1 MFYELVT
8 PLTKTE
14 TFSQYDLRG
23 DKMNAKNL
31 IPFTRQSA
39 KENGAKGGKASGEA
53 KRERKRIKE
62 IIAELTEQE
71 ASNTDTMFANY
82 KLDFYTNAAVVA
94 MKLIDKAKGGDIKA
108 IRLLLELSGELERN
122 KVTVN
127 NTTNVENL
135 EENELYL
142 KGFHAS
148 QEVICKYMTDR
159 ELCSI
164 IDRIKTGQ
172 EVPENERAHVLPD
185 GRFICGESM
194 LED

>member
-14 TFSQYDLRG
+14 TFSQYNLKG
-23 DKMNAKNL
+23 DKMNEKNL
-31 IPFTRQSA
+31 KPFTKQNA
-39 KENGAKGGKASGEA
+39 KANGAKGGKASGET

-62 IIAELTEQE
+62 IIAEFMEQE
-71 ASNTDTMFANY
+71 APKDDTLFLDGY
-82 KLDFYTNAAVVA
+82 DRDFYSNSTIIAI
-94 MKLIDKAKGGDIKA
+94 KLLTKAKGGDIKA
-108 IRLLLELSGELERN
+108 IRLLLEIMGELERN
-122 KVTVN
+122 RVTVN
-127 NTTNVENL
+127 NNIENI

-148 QEVICKYMTDR
+148 QEVICKYMTDK
-159 ELCSI
+159 ELCNV

>member
-1 MFYELVT
+1 MNERNLKHFTAE
-8 PLTKTE
+8 
-14 TFSQYDLRG
+14 
-23 DKMNAKNL
+23 NAK
-31 IPFTRQSA
+31 A
-39 KENGAKGGKASGEA
+39 NGAKGGKASGET
-53 KRERKRIKE
+53 KRERKRIRE
-62 IIAELTEQE
+62 IIAEFMEQE
-71 ASNTDTMFANY
+71 APKDDTLFLDGYDRDFFSNSTIIAI
-82 KLDFYTNAAVVA
+82 KLLEQAKHGNIRAI
-94 MKLIDKAKGGDIKA
+94 KLIF
-108 IRLLLELSGELERN
+108 ETMGELERN

-127 NTTNVENL
+127 NNIENI

-159 ELCSI
+159 ELCTI

-172 EVPENERAHVLPD
+172 EVPLDERAHVLPD

>member
-1 MFYELVT
+1 MIIC
-8 PLTKTE
+8 E
-14 TFSQYDLRG
+14 TMKGVSKL
-23 DKMNAKNL
+23 NEKNL
-31 IPFTRQSA
+31 KPFTRQNA
-39 KENGAKGGKASGEA
+39 KANGAKGGKASGET

-62 IIAELTEQE
+62 IIAEFMEQE
-71 ASNTDTMFANY
+71 APKDDTLFLDGY
-82 KLDFYTNAAVVA
+82 DRDFYSNSAIIAI
-94 MKLIDKAKGGDIKA
+94 KLLTKAKNGDIKA
-108 IRLLLELSGELERN
+108 IRLLLEIMGELERN

-127 NTTNVENL
+127 NNIENI

-148 QEVICKYMTDR
+148 QEVICKYMTDK
-159 ELCSI
+159 ELYAI

>member
-1 MFYELVT
+1 
-8 PLTKTE
+8 
-14 TFSQYDLRG
+14 
-23 DKMNAKNL
+23 MNESNL
-31 IPFTRQSA
+31 KPFTRQNA
-39 KENGAKGGKASGEA
+39 KANGAKGGKASGET
-53 KRERKRIKE
+53 KRERKKIRE
-62 IIAELTEQE
+62 IIAELMEME
-71 ASNTDTMFANY
+71 AAKDDTMFLDGYDKIFFTNSAIVAI
-82 KLDFYTNAAVVA
+82 KLLT
-94 MKLIDKAKGGDIKA
+94 KAKGGDIKA

-122 KVTVN
+122 KVVVN
-127 NTTNVENL
+127 NSVENI

-159 ELCSI
+159 ELCTI

>member
-1 MFYELVT
+1 
-8 PLTKTE
+8 
-14 TFSQYDLRG
+14 
-23 DKMNAKNL
+23 MNEKNL
-31 IPFTRQSA
+31 KPFTRQNA
-39 KENGAKGGKASGEA
+39 KANGAKGGKASGET
-53 KRERKRIKE
+53 KRERKKIRE
-62 IIAELTEQE
+62 IIAELMEME
-71 ASNTDTMFANY
+71 AAKDDTMFLDGYDKIFFTNSAIVAI
-82 KLDFYTNAAVVA
+82 KLLT
-94 MKLIDKAKGGDIKA
+94 KAKGGDIKA

-148 QEVICKYMTDR
+148 QEVICKYMTDK
-159 ELCSI
+159 ELCTI

-172 EVPENERAHVLPD
+172 EVPLDERAHVLPD

>member
-1 MFYELVT
+1 MIICEIMKGVSKLN
-8 PLTKTE
+8 E
-14 TFSQYDLRG
+14 
-23 DKMNAKNL
+23 KNL
-31 IPFTRQSA
+31 RPFTRQTA
-39 KENGAKGGKASGEA
+39 KANGAKGGKASGET

-62 IIAELTEQE
+62 IIAEFMEQE
-71 ASNTDTMFANY
+71 ASKDDTLFLDGY
-82 KLDFYTNAAVVA
+82 DRDFYSNSAIIAI
-94 MKLIDKAKGGDIKA
+94 KLLTKAKNGDIKA
-108 IRLLLELSGELERN
+108 IRLLLEIMGELERN

-159 ELCSI
+159 ELCTI

>member
-1 MFYELVT
+1 MNESNLKPF
-8 PLTKTE
+8 TK
-14 TFSQYDLRG
+14 Q
-23 DKMNAKNL
+23 NAK
-31 IPFTRQSA
+31 A
-39 KENGAKGGKASGEA
+39 NGAKGGKASGEA

-127 NTTNVENL
+127 NNIENI

-159 ELCSI
+159 ELCTI

-172 EVPENERAHVLPD
+172 EVPLDERAHVLPD

>member
-1 MFYELVT
+1 
-8 PLTKTE
+8 
-14 TFSQYDLRG
+14 
-23 DKMNAKNL
+23 MNEKNL
-31 IPFTRQSA
+31 IPFTKQNA
-39 KENGAKGGKASGEA
+39 KANGAKGGKASGET

-62 IIAELTEQE
+62 IVAELLEKE
-71 ASNTDTMFANY
+71 APKDDTLFLDGY
-82 KLDFYTNAAVVA
+82 DRDFYSNSAIIAI
-94 MKLIDKAKGGDIKA
+94 KLLSKAKIGDIKA
-108 IRLLLELSGELERN
+108 IRLLLEIMGELERN

-127 NTTNVENL
+127 NNIENI

-148 QEVICKYMTDR
+148 QEVICKYMTDK
-159 ELCSI
+159 ELYAI
-164 IDRIKTGQ
+164 IDRINTGQ